1 MPLNLII
8 FIVYAIVVLK
18 NIQPAHS
25 QSHFST
31 KHPTHTLMNPLS
43 NSPSK
48 LSKMVF
54 VDMFPW
60 GDETPMLTFSFL
72 ISK

>member
-48 LSKMVF
+48 LSKNGFRRYV
-54 VDMFPW
+54 
-60 GDETPMLTFSFL
+60 PMG
-72 ISK
+72 